1 MRKDKTQYL
10 LTAQFKKEL
19 KKHHIF
25 PKKSLGQHFLID
37 AQKVQQIIRFANFPK
52 GALVL
57 EIGSGLGILT
67 KELASKVEVIAVET
81 DHQLAGW
88 LRKKLPNI
96 KVIEE
101 DIREVNLLSLTTSP
115 LYIIGNIPY
124 NITGDIIEWLFN
136 YKHLIKKAVL
146 MLQKE
151 LADKLLAL
159 PNQKL
164 YSALSVKAQLLAC
177 INQGPL
183 VEKDLFYPQ
192 PKVNS
197 KVINS
202 TS

>member
-81 DHQLAGW
+81 DHQLA
-88 LRKKLPNI
+88 
-96 KVIEE
+96 
-101 DIREVNLLSLTTSP
+101 
-115 LYIIGNIPY
+115 
-124 NITGDIIEWLFN
+124 
-136 YKHLIKKAVL
+136 
-146 MLQKE
+146 
-151 LADKLLAL
+151 
-159 PNQKL
+159 
-164 YSALSVKAQLLAC
+164 
-177 INQGPL
+177 
-183 VEKDLFYPQ
+183 
-192 PKVNS
+192 
-197 KVINS
+197 
-202 TS
+202 